1 MSLDNEWLN
10 FSEDNMEEF
19 EDENNNEKYD
29 KPMNA
34 VIFIFQ
40 LKLKYLI

>member
-19 EDENNNEKYD
+19 EDEND
-29 KPMNA
+29 KPHNTFNLEFPN
-34 VIFIFQ
+34 VC
-40 LKLKYLI
+40 